1 MLSNTLSTLSP
12 DALKQLQASLD
23 GELFVPGDGGYEA
36 AHQGWNLSYHH
47 APALVVKARSAS
59 DVADAVRFARE
70 HQLGIAVQT
79 TGHGPARTADGALLI
94 NMSGMNHAFVD
105 AESRTAWVE
114 GGAKWIN
121 VLEKSAPLGLAPLLG
136 STPYVGVT
144 GYTLGGGMGWL
155 ARKYGM
161 AIDAVN
167 WFDVVTPEGHLLRA
181 SANEHAELFWAL
193 RGGGAGNLGVVVAM
207 EINLYPESNVYG
219 GNLLYPGSMARE
231 VLVKFREWVKDHPE
245 NLTAAVN
252 IMHYPPIPEV
262 PEFLRGQSFVQIRG
276 LYAGP
281 AEEGQAYIQEW
292 LDWREPVVNLW
303 RPMPFA
309 EIATVSNDPVDPLPA
324 KPTGAWLRELSDAA
338 IDTILRFMFVQDG
351 PPPLL
356 FVEIRHAGGAV
367 SRVAKTATV
376 YSSRDTQFLLE
387 TVGITPTPE
396 IHEMVTGYQAEFKAA
411 LGSALAA
418 PYLNFTDGHERRE
431 VTRNAFSLENLRRL
445 QAVKAQYDAEN
456 RFDYGFNVTGGK

>member
-1 MLSNTLSTLSP
+1 MLSNSLSTLAP
-12 DALKQLQASLD
+12 DALKQLQAELD
-23 GELFVPGDGGYEA
+23 GELFVPGDEGFEA
-36 AHQGWNLSYHH
+36 AHRGWNLAFRHT
-47 APALVVKARSAS
+47 PALVVKAMSAS

-70 HQLGIAVQT
+70 NHLGIAVQG
-79 TGHGPARTADGALLI
+79 TGHGPGRAADGALLI
-94 NMSGMNHAFVD
+94 NMSDMNHAFVD

-114 GGAKWIN
+114 GGAKWKA

-136 STPYVGVT
+136 SSPYVGVT

-207 EINLYPESNVYG
+207 EINLYPETDVYG

-245 NLTAAVN
+245 NLTAAVS
-252 IMHYPPIPEV
+252 IMHYPPMPQV
-262 PEFLRGQSFVQIRG
+262 PDFLRGQSFVQIRG

-281 AEEGQAYIQEW
+281 AVEGQVYIQEW
-292 LDWREPVVNLW
+292 LDWREPVVNMW

-309 EIATVSNDPVDPLPA
+309 EIATVSNDPEEPMPGKVS
-324 KPTGAWLRELSDAA
+324 GAWLRELNDEA
-338 IDTILRFMFVQDG
+338 IDTILRFMFGQDG
-351 PPPLL
+351 PPPVM
-356 FVEIRHAGGAV
+356 FTEIRHAGGAV
-367 SRVAKTATV
+367 ARAAKTATA
-376 YSSRDTQFLLE
+376 YSSRDAQFLL
-387 TVGITPTPE
+387 GMGGLAPTPE
-396 IHEMVTGYQAEFKAA
+396 IFDLVAGYQAEFKAA

-418 PYLNFTDGHERRE
+418 PYLNFTEGHERRE
-431 VTRNAFSLENLRRL
+431 ATHHAFSPENLRRL

-456 RFDYGFNVTGGK
+456 RFDYGFDVKPAK